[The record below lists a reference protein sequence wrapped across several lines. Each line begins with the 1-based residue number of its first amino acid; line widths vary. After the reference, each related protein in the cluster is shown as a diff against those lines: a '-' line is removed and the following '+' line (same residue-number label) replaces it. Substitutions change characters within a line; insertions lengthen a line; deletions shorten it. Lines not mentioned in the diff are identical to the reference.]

1 MKLKLIIQG
10 YGLEVNSSLIYPT
23 LTLAERAKFSHPT
36 GEKELYL
43 TLIQDAGRERKLSF
57 HFARLAN

>member
-43 TLIQDAGRERKLSF
+43 TLIQDVGKERES
-57 HFARLAN
+57 